1 MAFNMSIENAIRWSD
16 ESANLIGGL
25 EFTNVDNRIKVSSS
39 LLDLSIEHNRGIII
53 LINSATADAAAFA
66 LLRPQIDAFLRGVW
80 YGRCATGEKIES
92 FVSRKDDPPKNH
104 ILISAIQ
111 QLPDFKNGDLK
122 KSIDEIKSHL
132 NDYTHGGTTQMKA
145 RFSNGE
151 IGSSF
156 TPEHREWLV
165 NTSSCYLLLAGV
177 ALAALAK
184 NDILVHNL
192 GTAYHELYPSIP

>member
-1 MAFNMSIENAIRWSD
+1 MVFNVSLERAQRWSD
-16 ESANLIGGL
+16 KSADLIGGL
-25 EFTNVDNRIKVSSS
+25 EFTNVDNRIKVSTS

-53 LINSATADAAAFA
+53 LINNAAADAAAFA

-80 YGRCATGEKIES
+80 YGRCATEEQIES
-92 FVSRKDDPPKNH
+92 FVSRKDEPPKNH
-104 ILISAIQ
+104 ILIGKIQ
-111 QLPDFKNGDLK
+111 ELPDFKSGELK
-122 KSIDEIKSHL
+122 RSIDEIKSHL

-177 ALAALAK
+177 ALAAIAK
-184 NDILVHNL
+184 NDLLVHNL
-192 GTAYHELYPSIP
+192 GTAYNEIYLSIP